1 MNTLQLRTFFVLL
14 TLGVGTSTAWSSH
27 NELTTS
33 VAESHANMPKGAT
46 PIPGNNADAT
56 NHRLPGIVDEEEI
69 PAFLIT
75 DPCDTGDS

>member
-1 MNTLQLRTFFVLL
+1 MNTLQLRTLFVLL
-14 TLGVGTSTAWSSH
+14 SVGLGTSTAWSSQ

-33 VAESHANMPKGAT
+33 AAESQAVMSKGAKAVPANDT
-46 PIPGNNADAT
+46 GVSS
-56 NHRLPGIVDEEEI
+56 HRLPGIVNEEEI